1 MMLDVLLGGITG
13 LIGTIW
19 SGYNQRK
26 VKELENEDKK
36 AERAH
41 ELAMVGAESQAML
54 AEAEANIKVTTAQVE
69 GAVALEE
76 VKAFTAS
83 QRTGNANV
91 FLESFMERMFSAQGW
106 VAYLAQPVGVLIC
119 LLFGLV
125 DTLKGL
131 ARPGITAYLLG
142 VSTWVTIQ
150 AWRVLDA
157 QGVTLSPAQAE
168 TLLSQV
174 IGTVLYLTVTAVTWW
189 FGDRM
194 TAKGMERLLKA
205 GRGRK

>member
-1 MMLDVLLGGITG
+1 MWDVLLGGITG

-19 SGYNQRK
+19 SSYNQRK
-26 VKELENEDKK
+26 IKELENEDKK
-36 AERAH
+36 AERSH
-41 ELAMVGAESQAML
+41 ELAMVEAESQAML

-69 GAVALEE
+69 GAVNLEE

-83 QRTGNANV
+83 QRTGNVNV
-91 FLESFMERMFSAQGW
+91 FLESFMERIFSAQGW
-106 VAYLAQPVGVLIC
+106 VAYVAQPVGVLIC

-142 VSTWVTIQ
+142 VSTWITVQ
-150 AWRVLDA
+150 AWNILDA
-157 QGVTLSPAQAE
+157 LKSPISPFQAE
-168 TLLSQV
+168 TILLNV
-174 IGTVLYLTVTAVTWW
+174 VTTVLYLTVTAVTWW

>member
-1 MMLDVLLGGITG
+1 MLDVLLGGITG

-26 VKELENEDKK
+26 VKALEIEDKK
-36 AERAH
+36 AARAH

-69 GAVALEE
+69 GVVALEE
-76 VKAFTAS
+76 VKAFTTS

-142 VSTWVTIQ
+142 VSTWVTVQ

-168 TLLSQV
+168 TLLAQV

-194 TAKGMERLLKA
+194 TAKGFDRLTRA
-205 GRGRK
+205 GKGRD